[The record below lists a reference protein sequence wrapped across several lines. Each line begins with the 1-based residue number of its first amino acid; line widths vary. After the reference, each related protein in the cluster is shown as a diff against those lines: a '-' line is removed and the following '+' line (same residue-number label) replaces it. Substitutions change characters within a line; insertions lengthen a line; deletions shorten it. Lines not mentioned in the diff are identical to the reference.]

1 MRAKC
6 DPEGTFSFS
15 LMEAFDKPTS
25 IHENYK
31 FRYL

>member
-15 LMEAFDKPTS
+15 LMEAFVKPTAF
-25 IHENYK
+25 HEK
-31 FRYL
+31 L